1 MNLKQI
7 LTAITL
13 AFAIVGA
20 VVTITSATMQPAI
33 AGPDDGGSGT
43 GGGGGA
49 QNP

>member
-13 AFAIVGA
+13 AFAIVGT
-20 VVTITSATMQPAI
+20 VVTITSITMQPAI

-43 GGGGGA
+43 GGGAGG
-49 QNP
+49 QQP

>member
-13 AFAIVGA
+13 TFAIAGCI
-20 VVTITSATMQPAI
+20 VTEVIVTTAPTI